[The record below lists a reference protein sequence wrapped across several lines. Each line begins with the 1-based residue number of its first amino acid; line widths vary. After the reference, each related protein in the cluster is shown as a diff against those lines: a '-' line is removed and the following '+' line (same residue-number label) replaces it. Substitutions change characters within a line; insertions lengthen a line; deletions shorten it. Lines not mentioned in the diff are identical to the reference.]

1 MKIVVA
7 MDSFKDCLT
16 AVQVCRIVTDAVAA
30 VLPEARVILKPMAD
44 GGEGTAKAIMT
55 AAGGKWIPKTVT
67 ATLPDMTVE
76 AGFVW
81 FDDEKTALV
90 EMAVAS
96 GLELLEPA
104 RRNPY
109 KTTTFGTGEL
119 IAAAVESGARK
130 ILLAVGGSGTV
141 DGGIGAAAALG
152 YEFLDK
158 NNQPV
163 TPCGGRLLEITKIV
177 PPPKKLPASVEVLCD
192 VDNPLCGPH
201 GAAQTYGPQK
211 GATPEMVEKLEAGLA
226 HLADLVK
233 KQLSR
238 DIKNIPGAGAAGGLA
253 AGAIAFLDAELVSG
267 IETVIA
273 HTGLAQAMENA
284 DWVITG
290 EGKFDHQSLRGK
302 VVSGIVRLAKQ
313 TGAEVAVIA
322 GQVLLSPDDYRS
334 FGIAEVVSCMNT
346 NTTVDYAIEN
356 AETLLADAA
365 KKWANARL
373 KS

>member
-152 YEFLDK
+152 YEFHDK

-365 KKWANARL
+365 KKWANAQL